1 MQPVLVTITSVT
13 LLLTC
18 GFPLSL
24 FADETPPAESSANVA
39 NVPVDYVKDVRPIL
53 RAKCAM
59 CHNEAEPSGGLRL
72 DGVAHVMKGGDSGPV
87 LIPGSSIESR
97 LIQAVVQAGDL
108 KMPPPEEGKPLEPA
122 QIEILRRWIDQ
133 GAKIPD
139 DENQITHWA
148 FLKPVRPA
156 VPHIEG
162 SSSPLAGNLLL
173 GANEGGA
180 GAVHPID
187 AFVAQQHAA
196 RGLAPIAPAP
206 KHVLLRR
213 VYLDLIGLPP
223 TPEQLAAFEND
234 SSPHAYEKVVDQL
247 LASPH
252 YGERWGRHWMDV
264 WRYSDWDGYGA
275 EVRESKPHI
284 WRWRDWIIESLNAD
298 KSYDQMVVE
307 MLAADEA
314 CPDDL
319 QAARATGYLVR
330 NWYVFN
336 RNAWLDNTIEHTGKA
351 FMGVTFNCA
360 RCHDHMFDPLAQ
372 TEYYSLRAVFEPHDV
387 RTDRVPGQS
396 DLVKDGLVRAYD
408 ANAAAQTLLFV
419 RGDEKNP
426 LKDKPLAPLVPAVFG
441 NRELPIE
448 PVNLPASSYY
458 PGLQPFVIEEAR
470 QNAEVELKS
479 ANDSLIAAKQAIEKA
494 QLAFIEFKNRPADP
508 SESTTLLADDFSKAR
523 PEIWEPGT
531 GNWQYQDGCLKQLDA
546 ADAMCSMKGR
556 QVLSNDFT
564 ASLKFRITGGDV
576 YKSAGV
582 AFDVVDDQNLT
593 FIYASSGGS
602 KLQIAHRVN
611 GADQYPANG
620 SKPLAI
626 ELNRDHQMIV
636 KVRGSQVEILLNGE
650 LQLTYPMPN
659 PRPAQ
664 GRVNVWT
671 YDATAEFTAIDV
683 KDAAEVSEVT
693 LMAKRQSAE
702 SQVQVAEKK
711 QAIAQGLLDFT
722 SARIAADAANYA
734 TPPAGNAKELSLV
747 AGKAEKTWLLLQEDL
762 KLLTAEQSL
771 AAAKAALPGDGMP
784 ADEKKTKAVT
794 DAESAVA
801 AAKTAVENAAKAAA
815 EPFEAYTRFTPIYP
829 SSSSGRRL
837 AFARWVVGPENPLAA
852 RVAVN
857 HMWLRH
863 FHQPLVPTV
872 FDFGMNGKPASHPEL
887 LDWLAI
893 ELMESGWKMK
903 SLHRLIVTSQTYRL
917 ASSAAASS
925 SDVATA
931 AANSKIDPENRALWR
946 QNSHRM
952 EAEIIRDA
960 TFYVAGQLDT
970 TMYGADLDPATGL
983 TLARRSVYFRTSKE
997 KKMTFLSTF
1006 DSANPVECYQRAESI
1021 SPQQSLAMSNSPL
1034 TLAQSR
1040 ILAGKLSEQ
1049 VPADNSEETAVS
1061 FIGLAFRH
1069 VLLRDP
1075 TAEERTECLAFVKQ
1089 QSERLAAGSAL
1100 TSFSGGTANPVKPSA
1115 DTLRRARENLVHVL
1129 MNHNDF
1135 VTIR

>member
-1 MQPVLVTITSVT
+1 
-13 LLLTC
+13 
-18 GFPLSL
+18 
-24 FADETPPAESSANVA
+24 
-39 NVPVDYVKDVRPIL
+39 
-53 RAKCAM
+53 
-59 CHNEAEPSGGLRL
+59 
-72 DGVAHVMKGGDSGPV
+72 
-87 LIPGSSIESR
+87 
-97 LIQAVVQAGDL
+97 
-108 KMPPPEEGKPLEPA
+108 
-122 QIEILRRWIDQ
+122 
-133 GAKIPD
+133 
-139 DENQITHWA
+139 
-148 FLKPVRPA
+148 
-156 VPHIEG
+156 
-162 SSSPLAGNLLL
+162 
-173 GANEGGA
+173 
-180 GAVHPID
+180 
-187 AFVAQQHAA
+187 
-196 RGLAPIAPAP
+196 
-206 KHVLLRR
+206 
-213 VYLDLIGLPP
+213 
-223 TPEQLAAFEND
+223 
-234 SSPHAYEKVVDQL
+234 
-247 LASPH
+247 
-252 YGERWGRHWMDV
+252 
-264 WRYSDWDGYGA
+264 
-275 EVRESKPHI
+275 
-284 WRWRDWIIESLNAD
+284 
-298 KSYDQMVVE
+298 

-372 TEYYSLRAVFEPHDV
+372 TEYYSLRAIFEPHDV

-396 DLVKDGLVRAYD
+396 DVVKDGLVRAYD
-408 ANAAAQTLLFV
+408 SNAAAQTLLFV

-448 PVNLPASSYY
+448 PVSLPASSYY
-458 PGLQPFVIEEAR
+458 PGLQPFVVEEAR
-470 QNAEVELKS
+470 QNAEAELKS
-479 ANDSLIAAKQAIEKA
+479 ANESLIAAKQAIEQA
-494 QLAFIEFKNRPADP
+494 QLALIEFRNRPTEPA
-508 SESTTLLADDFSKAR
+508 ESTTLLADDFSKAR

-576 YKSAGV
+576 YKSAGL

-593 FIYASSGGS
+593 FIYVSSGGS

-683 KDAAEVSEVT
+683 KDAAEISEAT
-693 LMAKRQSAE
+693 LLVNLKAAE
-702 SQVQVAEKK
+702 SLLQTAGKK
-711 QAIAQGLLDFT
+711 QAVAQGLLDFT

-734 TPPAGNAKELSLV
+734 TPPAGNAKELSLA

-762 KLLTAEQSL
+762 KLVTAEQSL
-771 AAAKAALPGDGMP
+771 AAAKAALPGEGMP

-794 DAESAVA
+794 DAEAAVA
-801 AAKTAVENAAKAAA
+801 AAKTAAETAAKAAA
-815 EPFEAYTRFTPIYP
+815 EPFEAYTRFTPVYP

-837 AFARWVVGPENPLAA
+837 AFARWIVSADNPLTA

-903 SLHRLIVTSQTYRL
+903 SLHRLIVTSRTYQL

-925 SDVATA
+925 SEVVTATA
-931 AANSKIDPENRALWR
+931 NAKIDPENRALWR

-960 TFYVAGQLDT
+960 TFYIAGQLDT

-1049 VPADNSEETAVS
+1049 VPADNSEETATS

-1075 TAEERTECLAFVKQ
+1075 TAEERSECLAFVKQ

-1115 DTLRRARENLVHVL
+1115 DALRRARENLVHVL

>member
-1 MQPVLVTITSVT
+1 
-13 LLLTC
+13 
-18 GFPLSL
+18 
-24 FADETPPAESSANVA
+24 
-39 NVPVDYVKDVRPIL
+39 
-53 RAKCAM
+53 
-59 CHNEAEPSGGLRL
+59 
-72 DGVAHVMKGGDSGPV
+72 
-87 LIPGSSIESR
+87 
-97 LIQAVVQAGDL
+97 
-108 KMPPPEEGKPLEPA
+108 
-122 QIEILRRWIDQ
+122 
-133 GAKIPD
+133 
-139 DENQITHWA
+139 
-148 FLKPVRPA
+148 
-156 VPHIEG
+156 
-162 SSSPLAGNLLL
+162 
-173 GANEGGA
+173 
-180 GAVHPID
+180 
-187 AFVAQQHAA
+187 
-196 RGLAPIAPAP
+196 
-206 KHVLLRR
+206 
-213 VYLDLIGLPP
+213 
-223 TPEQLAAFEND
+223 
-234 SSPHAYEKVVDQL
+234 
-247 LASPH
+247 
-252 YGERWGRHWMDV
+252 
-264 WRYSDWDGYGA
+264 
-275 EVRESKPHI
+275 
-284 WRWRDWIIESLNAD
+284 
-298 KSYDQMVVE
+298 
-307 MLAADEA
+307 
-314 CPDDL
+314 
-319 QAARATGYLVR
+319 
-330 NWYVFN
+330 
-336 RNAWLDNTIEHTGKA
+336 
-351 FMGVTFNCA
+351 
-360 RCHDHMFDPLAQ
+360 
-372 TEYYSLRAVFEPHDV
+372 
-387 RTDRVPGQS
+387 
-396 DLVKDGLVRAYD
+396 VKDGLVRAYD

-470 QNAEVELKS
+470 QNAEAERKS
-479 ANDSLIAAKQAIEKA
+479 ADDSLAAAKVAIEKA
-494 QLAFIEFKNRPADP
+494 QSALAEFKNRPDQPAEP
-508 SESTTLLADDFSKAR
+508 ATLLADDFSHAR

-546 ADAMCSMKGR
+546 ADTMCSMKGR
-556 QVLSNDFT
+556 QVISSDFT
-564 ASLKFRITGGDV
+564 VSVKFRITGGDV

-593 FIYASSGGS
+593 FIYASSGSS

-620 SKPLAI
+620 SKPLPI
-626 ELNRDHQMIV
+626 ELNREHELIV
-636 KVRGSQVEILLNGE
+636 KVRGAQVEILLNGE
-650 LQLTYPMPN
+650 SQLTYSLPN

-671 YDATAEFTAIDV
+671 YDATAEFTAIEV
-683 KDAAEVSEVT
+683 KDAAEINEAT
-693 LMAKRQSAE
+693 LLANLKSAQSLVKA
-702 SQVQVAEKK
+702 AEKK
-711 QAIAQGLLDFT
+711 QAVAQAAMDFT

-734 TPPAGNAKELSLV
+734 TPPAGNAKELSLA
-747 AGKAEKTWLLLQEDL
+747 AGKAEKTWLLLQEEL
-762 KLLTAEQSL
+762 KLVTAEQSL
-771 AAAKAALPGDGMP
+771 AAAKAALPGEGMP

-794 DAESAVA
+794 DAEAAIA
-801 AAKTAVENAAKAAA
+801 AAKTAAETAAKVAA

-837 AFARWVVGPENPLAA
+837 AFARWVVSPENPLAA

-931 AANSKIDPENRALWR
+931 TANAKIDPENRSLWR

-970 TMYGADLDPATGL
+970 TMYGADLDPTAGL

-1040 ILAGKLSEQ
+1040 ILAGKLGEQ

-1115 DTLRRARENLVHVL
+1115 DALRRARENLVHVL

>member
-13 LLLTC
+13 LLLNC

-72 DGVAHVMKGGDSGPV
+72 DGVAHVMKGGDSGPALV
-87 LIPGSSIESR
+87 AGNSADSR
-97 LIQAVVQAGDL
+97 MIQAVVQAGDL

-187 AFVAQQHAA
+187 AFIAQQHAA

-213 VYLDLIGLPP
+213 AYLDLIGLPP
-223 TPEQLAAFEND
+223 TPEQLAAFENET
-234 SSPHAYEKVVDQL
+234 SPAAYEKVVDQL

-298 KSYDQMVVE
+298 KSYNQMVVE

-351 FMGVTFNCA
+351 FMGITFNCA

-372 TEYYSLRAVFEPHDV
+372 TEYYSLRAIFEPHDV

-470 QNAEVELKS
+470 QNAEVELTS

-747 AGKAEKTWLLLQEDL
+747 AGKAEKTWLLLQEDV

>member
-1 MQPVLVTITSVT
+1 MQPVSVIIYSLV
-13 LLLTC
+13 LLVTC
-18 GFPLSL
+18 GFEVHLL
-24 FADETPPAESSANVA
+24 ADEKTPAGESTSVA
-39 NVPVDYVKDVRPIL
+39 KAPVDYVKDVRPIL

-72 DGVAHVMKGGDSGPV
+72 DAVTHVMKGGDSGPL
-87 LIPGSSIESR
+87 LISGNSTDSR
-97 LIQAVVQAGDL
+97 LIEAVLQTGDL
-108 KMPPPEEGKPLEPA
+108 KMPPPEEGKPLESA

-139 DENQITHWA
+139 DENRITHWA
-148 FLKPVRPA
+148 FIKPVRPA
-156 VPHIEG
+156 VPHVEG
-162 SSSPLAGNLLL
+162 SNSLLSGNHLL
-173 GANEGGA
+173 GDNKDVA
-180 GAVHPID
+180 GTIHPID
-187 AFVAQQHAA
+187 AFIAQQHKA
-196 RGLAPIAPAP
+196 RGIVPIAPAA

-234 SSPHAYEKVVDQL
+234 SSPDAYEKVVDQL
-247 LASPH
+247 LASSH

-372 TEYYSLRAVFEPHDV
+372 TEYYSLRAIFEPHDV

-408 ANAAAQTLLFV
+408 ANSAAQTLLFV

-470 QNAEVELKS
+470 QNAEAELKS
-479 ANDSLIAAKQAIEKA
+479 ANDSLIAARQAIENA
-494 QLAFIEFKNRPADP
+494 QTEFVEFKNRPAGP
-508 SESTTLLADDFSKAR
+508 AESIILLADDFSKAR

-556 QVLSNDFT
+556 QVISNDFT

-576 YKSAGV
+576 YKSAGL

-626 ELNRDHQMIV
+626 ELNRDHEMTV
-636 KVRGSQVEILLNGE
+636 KVRGSQVEISLNGE

-659 PRPAQ
+659 PRPAK

-671 YDATAEFTAIDV
+671 YDATAEFTAIEV
-683 KDAAEVSEVT
+683 KDAVEISEAT
-693 LMAKRQSAE
+693 LMAKLQSAE
-702 SQVQVAEKK
+702 SQLQVAEKK
-711 QAIAQGLLDFT
+711 QAIAQALLDFT

-734 TPPAGNAKELSLV
+734 TPPAGNAKELSLA
-747 AGKAEKTWLLLQEDL
+747 AGKAEKTWLLMQEEL
-762 KLLTAEQSL
+762 KLVTAQQTL
-771 AAAKAALPGDGMP
+771 ALAKNALPGEGMP

-794 DAESAVA
+794 DADAAVA
-801 AAKTAVENAAKAAA
+801 AAKTAVEAVAKAAG

-837 AFARWVVGPENPLAA
+837 AFARWIVRPDNPLTA

-872 FDFGMNGKPASHPEL
+872 FDLGMNGKPASHPEL
-887 LDWLAI
+887 LDWLAS
-893 ELMESGWKMK
+893 ELVESGWKMK
-903 SLHRLIVTSQTYRL
+903 SLHRLMVTSRTYQL
-917 ASSAAASS
+917 ASSAGVSS
-925 SDVATA
+925 ADAEVADSNA
-931 AANSKIDPENRALWR
+931 KIDPENRSLWR
-946 QNSHRM
+946 QNSYRM

-970 TMYGADLDPATGL
+970 TMYGADLDPAAGL
-983 TLARRSVYFRTSKE
+983 TLSRRSVYFRTSKE

-1040 ILAGKLSEQ
+1040 ILAEKLSEQ
-1049 VPADNSEETAVS
+1049 VPADDSEETAAS
-1061 FIGLAFRH
+1061 FIALAFRY
-1069 VLLRDP
+1069 VLLREP
-1075 TAEERTECLAFVKQ
+1075 TAEERSECLAFLKQ
-1089 QSERLAAGSAL
+1089 QSERLTAGSAL

-1115 DTLRRARENLVHVL
+1115 DALRRARENLVHVL